1 MEHTRRTFLGT
12 GALGVA
18 AFGGALATP
27 PGISRPQPGAP
38 PGNDGRPKPPAYK
51 VIYNWDG
58 APHDYS
64 EFPQS
69 MDQFL
74 DKVYAPMKDTQVGA
88 HFWCVGTHEAKWPS
102 QSMEMVGDSQG
113 RVYESVRSLRHSE
126 GVRAM
131 FERGENPYR
140 AMVKRGHELGLHVY
154 ASIRMNDNHFRGL
167 QVSEMADSRMR
178 SLTQLRR
185 DHPEWC
191 LGPRQAPKWFAA
203 SWNFAIPEVREHRL
217 RHVTEVCRLADWD
230 GIELDWQRHGFHL
243 PADDAYRLRY
253 TLTDLQRALRRMTEQ
268 VGRERG
274 KPLHLAVRVA
284 TTMESCRRIGYDLPT
299 WVREGLCDLVIAGGG
314 AGTDYGIE
322 VEAFRALLKDSGIR
336 FYAGFDSGFWG
347 PHEGL
352 LPHQEWNRAMVR
364 AAASAY
370 WERGADG
377 MYVFN
382 WHANEKTRRP
392 LLTTIG
398 DPQTLKQ
405 TDKVYAA
412 LHRHIGGW
420 PFSEPKEGAWAGAD
434 LNDRIYGE
442 TPVKLYPTLTEEGPR
457 FHLGIYDDTRKE
469 ARTGNL
475 SKVELQLELGNYS
488 ADDRVEVSLDGTL
501 LKKPRIRNVAEE
513 NPDNPSDVSENSW
526 LVWSLSPDQA
536 DRGIHEIQVRLVK
549 RDPRIKPPLTVQSVE
564 VHLKYHRG

>member
-1 MEHTRRTFLGT
+1 MEHTRRTFLET

-18 AFGGALATP
+18 ALGGRLATP
-27 PGISRPQPGAP
+27 SGVSKPRPPARP
-38 PGNDGRPKPPAYK
+38 ANDRRPKPPAYNI
-51 VIYNWDG
+51 IYNWDG
-58 APHDYS
+58 APHNYS
-64 EFPQS
+64 EYPQS
-69 MDQFL
+69 LDQFL

-88 HFWCVGTHEAKWPS
+88 HFWCMGTHEAKWPS
-102 QSMEMVGDSQG
+102 QSMEIIGDSKG
-113 RVYESVRSLRHSE
+113 RVYDSVRHMRHSE
-126 GVRAM
+126 GIRAM

-167 QVSEMADSRMR
+167 QVSEMADARVPG
-178 SLTQLRR
+178 LTQLRR

-230 GIELDWQRHGFHL
+230 GIELDWQRHAFHL

-284 TTMESCRRIGYDLPT
+284 TTMESCRRIGYDLPA

-322 VEAFRALLKDSGIR
+322 VEAFRELLNDSRIP

-352 LPHQEWNRAMVR
+352 LPHQKWNQAMVR

-398 DPQTLKQ
+398 APQTLKQ

-412 LHRHIGGW
+412 LHRYVGGW

-457 FHLGIYDDTRKE
+457 FQVGIYDDTRKE
-469 ARTGNL
+469 AQAGNL
-475 SKVELQLELGNYS
+475 SKIELQLELGNHS
-488 ADDRVEVSLDGTL
+488 PADRVEVSLDGSQL
-501 LKKPRIRNVAEE
+501 EKPSIRNAADED
-513 NPDNPSDVSENSW
+513 PDNPSEVTENSW

-536 DRGIHEIQVRLVK
+536 ERGTHQIQVRLVK
-549 RDPRIKPPLTVQSVE
+549 RDPRMKPELTVQSVE
-564 VHLKYHRG
+564 IHLNYGRG